1 MLPLSALNK
10 FYSYF
15 TWVVSLSVRGL
26 QQGDLDL
33 PHLPHE
39 VSQVDAGIV
48 TAGGRVGVLAA
59 GLHRVEDVDHEVSLQ
74 ALEAELAVGGG
85 RGLLVLGVVLRAVWS
100 PTLILTRARN
110 EPPRRIH
117 N

>member
-1 MLPLSALNK
+1 MLPQSAALNLRLLVALK
-10 FYSYF
+10 MFYSYF

-39 VSQVDAGIV
+39 VPEVDAAILLGIV

-59 GLHRVEDVDHEVSLQ
+59 GLHRVEDVDHEVGLQ
-74 ALEAELAVGGG
+74 TLEAELAVGGG
-85 RGLLVLGVVLRAVWS
+85 RGLLVLGVVLRPCGHQHTS
-100 PTLILTRARN
+100 
-110 EPPRRIH
+110 
-117 N
+117 

>member
-1 MLPLSALNK
+1 MLPPSAALNLSLLVALK
-10 FYSYF
+10 IFYSYF

-39 VSQVDAGIV
+39 VPEVDAIV

-74 ALEAELAVGGG
+74 TLEAELAVGGG
-85 RGLLVLGVVLRAVWS
+85 RGLLVLGVVLRPCGHQHS
-100 PTLILTRARN
+100 S
-110 EPPRRIH
+110 
-117 N
+117 